1 MKEVRPA
8 DSWELLV
15 KYVCSQQGEREKQ
28 HMEEEEKDCGGGGL
42 KSIRSSETLR
52 IYRWKEGIQR
62 DIESMEGAS
71 IGLTDR

>member
-1 MKEVRPA
+1 
-8 DSWELLV
+8 
-15 KYVCSQQGEREKQ
+15 
-28 HMEEEEKDCGGGGL
+28 MEEEGKVAMAGGL

-62 DIESMEGAS
+62 DLESTEGAS

>member
-1 MKEVRPA
+1 
-8 DSWELLV
+8 
-15 KYVCSQQGEREKQ
+15 
-28 HMEEEEKDCGGGGL
+28 MEEEGKVVVAGGL

-52 IYRWKEGIQR
+52 IHRWKEGIQR